1 MGVTSAADQPRHMAE
16 SGSLTR
22 EEFESRYLS
31 CARTLWCIAAAVTG
45 RREGAEDVVQEAA
58 VVALGKLDEFEAGT
72 SFEAWMSQIVRFVA
86 LNSRRRSIRSKV
98 AAVPPAALDASGAF
112 GGEGSPES
120 GNGGGSTVA
129 DERLVEAMGEL
140 SETARACLLL
150 RVVSGL
156 SYREISRVLS
166 VPEGTAMSHVHRSR
180 MQLRQRLEGAR

>member
-1 MGVTSAADQPRHMAE
+1 MGVTSAAGQPRPIAG
-16 SGSLTR
+16 SGSLSR
-22 EEFESRYLS
+22 EEFASRYLS

-58 VVALGKLDEFEAGT
+58 VIALGKLDEFEAGT

-98 AAVPPAALDASGAF
+98 SAAPPASLEASGAPGARDAATPAD
-112 GGEGSPES
+112 GGDPEP
-120 GNGGGSTVA
+120 N

-140 SETARACLLL
+140 SETARTCLLL

-180 MQLRQRLEGAR
+180 KQLRQRLEGGR